1 MQRVRTDQYMRGE
14 HLSVK
19 GSFVLDTRSHD
30 IPNTIAGMVRAL
42 PSNCVGL
49 SLRLAGGGVMIRR
62 AEREARK
69 RGIRI
74 FWLGR

>member
-14 HLSVK
+14 HLLVK
-19 GSFVLDTRSHD
+19 GPFVLDTRTYD

-42 PSNCVGL
+42 PKNCVGL
-49 SLRLAGGGVMIRR
+49 SLGLAGGGVMIRR